1 MGKKVAAHIRLG
13 RIGERIAQRFL
24 ERRGFELLEKNLEL
38 HSAEIDL
45 LMRDGA
51 SFVLVEVK
59 SARYRGDDYH
69 PGLNYSE
76 EQKIRQRRA
85 VHELERKYGDADFP
99 FRHDL
104 VEVFFGR
111 IFPVKIA
118 HYPDYYRNKNLT
130 N

>member
-1 MGKKVAAHIRLG
+1 MKKETAHIRRG
-13 RIGERIAQRFL
+13 RIGEQIARRFL
-24 ERRGFELLEKNLEL
+24 ERRGFELLEQNLKL
-38 HSAEIDL
+38 HNAEIDL

-51 SFVLVEVK
+51 TFVLVEVK
-59 SARYRGDDYH
+59 SARDRGDGYH

-85 VHELERKYGDADFP
+85 VHELIRKYGDADFP

-111 IFPVKIA
+111 IFPVKIE
-118 HYPDYYRNKNLT
+118 HYPDYYRYKNLT